1 MLLPEASHWI
11 LASLGNMLRCLPHL
25 ANNLEGPFWPGAM
38 AQGREVNKQRAQP
51 IPAPGSQGRG
61 ATPSGRRCKLSPDTA
76 TRESSDRTRPP
87 PPSTP
92 SGDTQT

>member
-61 ATPSGRRCKLSPDTA
+61 ATSKVSLSLAISEPPVTLPLTSDEFNTA
-76 TRESSDRTRPP
+76 PV
-87 PPSTP
+87 
-92 SGDTQT
+92 